1 MLCALCRCQLIY
13 PLWTSMCSKGLKQR
27 LCTVPFF
34 FPPTLPSW
42 VILCDVVGWQKGLL
56 GISLAFVY
64 CWFIFLINF
73 SLCQKANYVLF
84 VSEGL
89 VGEFNFHAGFPSSK
103 THISCDQFLISMF
116 SLGMSIGKKH
126 HALMNEQECLMH
138 SKII

>member
-42 VILCDVVGWQKGLL
+42 VILCDVKGWQKGLL

-64 CWFIFLINF
+64 CWFIFLKNF

-126 HALMNEQECLMH
+126 HALMNEQEYFIQF
-138 SKII
+138 K